1 MIAELNKDEIV
12 KYCEVHSNK
21 ESDLANELIKYTYD
35 NEPAPQMISG
45 IQVANI
51 LQSLIMASNAKK
63 ILEIGMFTGYSA
75 LKMSECITSDAV
87 IHTCELGENHI
98 KTAKKFLKKSNR
110 YNQIK
115 IHGGPALKSIKVFEE
130 NSFDFCFIDAD
141 KNNYTN
147 YYKECIKLLRP
158 NGIMVLDNMLW
169 GGKILNPR
177 DKETKTIA
185 ETAKVINNDQTCFN
199 TMLPIRDG
207 LMLCIKK

>member
-1 MIAELNKDEIV
+1 MIAELNKDEII
-12 KYCEVHSNK
+12 KYCEIHSNK

-75 LKMSECITSDAV
+75 LKMSECIASDAV

-98 KTAKKFLKKSNR
+98 KTAKKFFKKGNR

-115 IHGGPALKSIKVFEE
+115 IHAGPALESIKVFED

-169 GGKILNPR
+169 GGKILNPK

-185 ETAKVINNDQTCFN
+185 ETAKVINNDQNCFN

>member
-1 MIAELNKDEIV
+1 MIAELNKDEII
-12 KYCEVHSNK
+12 KYCEIHSNK
-21 ESDLANELIKYTYD
+21 ESDLASELIKYTYD

-51 LQSLIMASNAKK
+51 LQSLIIASNAKK

-169 GGKILNPR
+169 GGKILNPK

-185 ETAKVINNDQTCFN
+185 ETAKVINYDQNCFN

>member
-1 MIAELNKDEIV
+1 MIAELNKDEII
-12 KYCEVHSNK
+12 KYCEIHSNK
-21 ESDLANELIKYTYD
+21 ESDLASELIKYTYD

-75 LKMSECITSDAV
+75 LKMSECIAGDAV

>member
-1 MIAELNKDEIV
+1 MIAELNKDEII
-12 KYCEVHSNK
+12 KYCEIHSNK
-21 ESDLANELIKYTYD
+21 ESDLASELIKYTYD

-75 LKMSECITSDAV
+75 LKMSECIANDAV

>member
-1 MIAELNKDEIV
+1 MIAELNKDEII
-12 KYCEVHSNK
+12 KYCEIHSNK
-21 ESDLANELIKYTYD
+21 ESDLASELIKYTYD

-51 LQSLIMASNAKK
+51 LQSLIIASNAKK